1 MRLKFK
7 IAVLIGALVLGIGAA
22 FQSQAANQPE
32 VAAKGRSS
40 LIIL

>member
-7 IAVLIGALVLGIGAA
+7 TAVLIGALVMGIGAA
-22 FQSQAANQPE
+22 LQSQTANQPE